1 MFLKQSILSD
11 AEQNTEGLKIVYD
24 DLAPYAKE
32 NSTASITRP
41 GLRPRIGLHPGPG
54 LHPHGTIIEQEF
66 PELKRD
72 DISYPGYA
80 LCFPRFSLLNG
91 KYINFPDNPLPYGYI
106 SPEVS
111 NEQGL
116 FGYVKQS
123 QGLKPQI
130 GLHPGMFLYPK
141 STTEKIIESPMLT
154 VTFNQKFTSVGLLFT
169 FNMMSGDYCTR
180 MRVKWYSDNNLLS
193 DMEFSPDSVRY
204 FCNNYVRGYNKLKI
218 TFLQTSNPI
227 RPVFVTRID
236 YGIYRDFLDN
246 ELLERNCLQEI
257 NAISEGISINTL
269 NFTVRTTSNIPFDL
283 QKKQKLT
290 LYFNGKL
297 IGNFYLKNGARKNKT
312 DYHMDAHDAV
322 GVLDGNEFAGGIYTG
337 QPVSEVLE
345 KIFENEDFNYLLDES
360 FSDIPL
366 YGYIPYTTKRN
377 ALVYI
382 CFAIGAI
389 ADTSNYDGIV
399 IYPQENDLSGEFLND
414 EVFSGVTLEHSD
426 IVTGIRLTV
435 HAYQKSDEA
444 QELYNDTLN
453 GTAEV
458 IFSEPYHG
466 LEITGGTIGQFGDNY
481 AYITGTG
488 GNVTLTGKKYNHL
501 TTSILKENPNIVFN
515 KNIREVTDATL
526 VHNGNAQQVL
536 ERVYAYYQRA
546 ENVVGDV
553 LIGNKKLGQKVRID
567 TDYDGYR
574 TGIIESYNY
583 SFSPNE
589 IKAEVKIHE

>member
-11 AEQNTEGLKIVYD
+11 AVQNTEGLKIVYD

-32 NSTASITRP
+32 NSTVSITKP
-41 GLRPRIGLHPGPG
+41 GLTPSKGLHPRKG
-54 LHPHGTIIEQEF
+54 LYPKSTVIEQEF

-72 DISYPGYA
+72 DILYPGYA
-80 LCFPRFSLLNG
+80 LCFPKFALLNG
-91 KYINFPDNPLPYGYI
+91 KYINFPDDPLPYGYI

-111 NEQGL
+111 NDSGD
-116 FGYVKQS
+116 FGYVKQI
-123 QGLKPQI
+123 QGLKPHT
-130 GLHPGMFLYPK
+130 GLRPAMFLYPK
-141 STTEKIIESPMLT
+141 STVQKPVDFPKLT

-169 FNMMSGDYCTR
+169 FNMMSGDYCAK
-180 MRVKWYSDNNLLS
+180 MRIKWYADNNLLS

-204 FCNNYVRGYNKLKI
+204 FCNNYVRGYNRIEI
-218 TFLQTSNPI
+218 TFLKTSKPI

-257 NAISEGISINTL
+257 NAISESISINTL
-269 NFTVRTTSNIPFDL
+269 NFTVRTTSDIPFDL
-283 QKKQKLT
+283 QKKQKLS
-290 LYFNGKL
+290 LYFNGGL

-337 QPVSEVLE
+337 QTVSEVTAQ
-345 KIFENEDFNYLLDES
+345 IFEGEDFNYLLDES
-360 FSDIPL
+360 FSDVPL
-366 YGYIPYTTKRN
+366 HGYIPYTSKRN

-399 IYPQENDLSGEFLND
+399 IYPQENALSGEFLPD

-435 HAYQKSDEA
+435 HSYQESEET
-444 QELYNDTLN
+444 QELYNGDLN

-458 IFSEPYHG
+458 IFNEPYHD
-466 LEITGGTIGQFGDNY
+466 LEISGGSIGDHGNNY

-488 GNVTLTGKKYNHL
+488 GNVKLTGKKYNHL
-501 TTSILKENPNIVFN
+501 TSSILKENPDITFN

-526 VHNGNAQQVL
+526 VYSGNAQQVL
-536 ERVYAYYQRA
+536 DRVYAYYQRA

-553 LIGNKKLGQKVRID
+553 LIGNKKLGQKVKID

-574 TGIIESYNY
+574 TGIVESYNY

>member
-11 AEQNTEGLKIVYD
+11 AVQNMEGLKIVYD

-32 NSTASITRP
+32 NSTVFFATT
-41 GLRPRIGLHPGPG
+41 GLKPRIGLHPGKG
-54 LHPHGTIIEQEF
+54 LHPKTTGIGKEY
-66 PELKRD
+66 PELKRND
-72 DISYPGYA
+72 VTYPGYA
-80 LCFPRFSLLNG
+80 LCLPRFSLLNG

-111 NEQGL
+111 NSDGN
-116 FGYVKQS
+116 FGYNEDIKV
-123 QGLKPQI
+123 PV
-130 GLHPGMFLYPK
+130 
-141 STTEKIIESPMLT
+141 LT
-154 VTFNQKFTSVGLLFT
+154 VFFNQKFTSVGILIT
-169 FNMMSGDYCTR
+169 FNIMSGDYCPQIK
-180 MRVKWYSDNNLLS
+180 VKWYSDNVVLS
-193 DMEFSPDSVRY
+193 DMDFFPDSARY
-204 FCNNYVRGYNKLKI
+204 FCNNYVRGYNKLEISFIK
-218 TFLQTSNPI
+218 TSKPI

-257 NAISEGISINTL
+257 NPISESISINTL

-290 LYFNGKL
+290 LYFNGEL
-297 IGNFYLKNGARKNKT
+297 LGNFYLKNGARKNKT
-312 DYHMDAHDAV
+312 DYHMDSHDAI

-337 QPVSEVLE
+337 QTVSDILTQL
-345 KIFENEDFNYLLDES
+345 FEGEDFNYLLDTS
-360 FSDIPL
+360 FADIPI

-399 IYPQENDLSGEFLND
+399 IYPQPNALSGEFTHD

-435 HAYQKSDEA
+435 HSYQKSEEA
-444 QELYNDTLN
+444 QELYNDNLN

-458 IFSEPYHG
+458 IFNEPYHS
-466 LEITGGTIGQFGDNY
+466 LVITGGTLGKHGDNF

-488 GNVTLTGKKYNHL
+488 GNVTLTGKRYKHL
-501 TTSILKENPNIVFN
+501 TSSLLKENPDIVFN

-526 VHNGNAQQVL
+526 VHSGNAQEVL
-536 ERVYAYYQRA
+536 DRVYEYYQRA
-546 ENVVGDV
+546 ENVIGDV
-553 LIGNKKLGQKVRID
+553 LVNDKKLGQEVRID

>member
-11 AEQNTEGLKIVYD
+11 AVQNMEGLKIVYD

-32 NSTASITRP
+32 NSTVFFATT
-41 GLRPRIGLHPGPG
+41 GLKPRIGLHPGKG
-54 LHPHGTIIEQEF
+54 LHPKTTGIGKEY
-66 PELKRD
+66 PELKRND
-72 DISYPGYA
+72 VTYPGYA
-80 LCFPRFSLLNG
+80 LCLPRFSLLNG

-111 NEQGL
+111 NSDGN
-116 FGYVKQS
+116 FGYNEDIKV
-123 QGLKPQI
+123 PV
-130 GLHPGMFLYPK
+130 
-141 STTEKIIESPMLT
+141 LT
-154 VTFNQKFTSVGLLFT
+154 VFFNQKFTSVGILIT
-169 FNMMSGDYCTR
+169 FNIMSGDYCPQIK
-180 MRVKWYSDNNLLS
+180 VKWYSDNVVLS
-193 DMEFSPDSVRY
+193 DMDFFPDSARY
-204 FCNNYVRGYNKLKI
+204 FCNNYVRGYNKLEISFIK
-218 TFLQTSNPI
+218 TSKPI

-257 NAISEGISINTL
+257 NPISESISINTL

-290 LYFNGKL
+290 LYFNGEL
-297 IGNFYLKNGARKNKT
+297 LGNFYLKNGARKNKT
-312 DYHMDAHDAV
+312 DYHMDSHDAI

-337 QPVSEVLE
+337 QTVSDILTQL
-345 KIFENEDFNYLLDES
+345 FEGEDFNYLLDTS
-360 FSDIPL
+360 FADIPI

-399 IYPQENDLSGEFLND
+399 IYPQPNALSGEFTHD

-435 HAYQKSDEA
+435 HSYQKSEEV
-444 QELYNDTLN
+444 QELYNDSLN

-458 IFSEPYHG
+458 IFNEPYHS
-466 LEITGGTIGQFGDNY
+466 LVITGGTLGKHGDNF

-488 GNVTLTGKKYNHL
+488 GNVTLTGKRYKHL
-501 TTSILKENPNIVFN
+501 TSSLLKENPDIVFN

-526 VHNGNAQQVL
+526 VHSGNAQEVL
-536 ERVYAYYQRA
+536 DRVYEYYQRA
-546 ENVVGDV
+546 ENVIGDV
-553 LIGNKKLGQKVRID
+553 LVNDKKLGQEVRID